1 MYRCRVPVLMRP
13 IVVSAELAHAILA
26 QVVTSGVA
34 TDVTVGLA
42 VDIYS
47 ASAADAERLLAAI
60 APWFTVIEANVL
72 GVLGNCVTGAIGAIT
87 LALVTRE

>member
-1 MYRCRVPVLMRP
+1 MRA
-13 IVVSAELAHAILA
+13 IVVSAELTHAVLA
-26 QVVTSGVA
+26 QVVAGGLAADVA
-34 TDVTVGLA
+34 VGLA
-42 VDIYS
+42 FDVYS
-47 ASAADAERLLAAI
+47 ACAADAKRLLAAI